1 MKRRKRPH
9 GGHGVATVSGADPQ
23 PSARQP
29 AGKAEETQ
37 GVCPA
42 PQRPAGTALT
52 ATGEGAHH
60 CSISTHAAGAGMGAG
75 AEATAPHG
83 AVTEPRARHTPQP
96 SRRLFLERPHCG
108 RLEPSTP
115 GVGNSYK
122 HTHAPGTRVPKYTTQ
137 KLSGTGRTRPLG
149 SAGVGQSVV
158 SKHSRVR
165 LPSHNQRS
173 LRHPHML
180 ASEPTGEQPQ
190 VREGT
195 RGSEER
201 SWLQRRPQ
209 CDRPTRGSQ
218 LEGHVAHLLRAQ
230 ESARRASASG
240 VQKMES
246 KPNPRREGNSRGGNR
261 TS

>member
-137 KLSGTGRTRPLG
+137 KLSGTGRTRPLDNHAG
-149 SAGVGQSVV
+149 ASGAFRMPAERWADQTSAHSPGPGARPPPAASRTQPTFRGPCLHRWDVLRGQ
-158 SKHSRVR
+158 
-165 LPSHNQRS
+165 
-173 LRHPHML
+173 
-180 ASEPTGEQPQ
+180 Q
-190 VREGT
+190 VR
-195 RGSEER
+195 
-201 SWLQRRPQ
+201 
-209 CDRPTRGSQ
+209 
-218 LEGHVAHLLRAQ
+218 RAAPA
-230 ESARRASASG
+230 SARAWS
-240 VQKMES
+240 
-246 KPNPRREGNSRGGNR
+246 PNTAEFDYQATTREV
-261 TS
+261 